1 MPESRDGKRLDKQSL
16 DSRGSRAPLL
26 QVTLDPDGGP
36 LYRQLYEAV
45 RRAVLEGK
53 LPPGTRLPPS
63 RTLAEELGC
72 SRNTVVTAYD
82 QLLAEGYLEGR
93 VGAGSFVPQVLP
105 EALLNA
111 RPLPRREQGPLS
123 KPRPLSRRGAVL
135 SPVHTTRSEA
145 PRRSD
150 RAFTPG
156 MPDPDHF
163 PFELWSRLL
172 ARAWR
177 RPRPDLVQHGGPG
190 GLPALREALALYL
203 RRARD
208 LDCAPEQVLVTGGA
222 QQAVTLAAQLLLD
235 PGDKV
240 AMEEPGYTGLRG
252 PLLAAGAEVVPV
264 PVDGEGFS
272 VEALKARAPDAR
284 MALVAP
290 SHHYPLCTV
299 MSLKRRLELLAWAR
313 ERGAWLVEDD
323 YDSEYRYAGRPL
335 AALQALD
342 SPSAGGAGRVLYI
355 GSFSKVLFPS
365 IRLGYL
371 VVPPDLAERFERGRA
386 ALDEHSSMIAQ
397 PALAAFLSEGH
408 FAAHL
413 RRMRLLYA
421 QRQKALLAAAEDQ
434 LAGLLTLAPD
444 EAGLHLIATPSEAL
458 ARRLTDKDMEA
469 RAATRGLTCRA
480 LSRYYQ
486 ETPARRGL
494 LLGYAAVPED
504 KMETACRDLAEALR
518 PALG

>member
-1 MPESRDGKRLDKQSL
+1 MPDTK

-26 QVTLDPDGGP
+26 QVTLDPAAGP

-53 LPPGTRLPPS
+53 LAPGTRLPPS
-63 RTLAEELGC
+63 RTLAGELGC
-72 SRNTVVTAYD
+72 SRNTVINAYD
-82 QLLAEGYLEGR
+82 QLHAEGYLEGK
-93 VGAGSFVPQVLP
+93 VGAGSYVSDVLP
-105 EALLNA
+105 EALLTA
-111 RPLPRREQGPLS
+111 RPLPRTLEGARL
-123 KPRPLSRRGAVL
+123 KPRSLSQRGQSL
-135 SPVHTTRSEA
+135 SPLHQARGQTPKR
-145 PRRSD
+145 PD
-150 RAFTPG
+150 RAFLPG
-156 MPDPDHF
+156 LPDPDHF
-163 PFELWSRLL
+163 PFDLWSRLL
-172 ARAWR
+172 ARSWR
-177 RPRPDLVQHGGPG
+177 RPATGLIRSGGAG

-208 LDCAPEQVLVTGGA
+208 LDCTPEQVLITGGA
-222 QQAVTLAAQLLLD
+222 QQAVSLAAQLLLD
-235 PGDKV
+235 PGDTAV
-240 AMEEPGYTGLRG
+240 MEEPGYPGLRG
-252 PLLAAGAEVVPV
+252 PLLAAGLKIAPV
-264 PVDGEGFS
+264 PVDGEGLS
-272 VEALKARAPDAR
+272 VSHLRRRAPEAR
-284 MALVAP
+284 MAVVAP

-299 MSLKRRLELLAWAR
+299 MSLKRRLELLDWAR
-313 ERGAWLVEDD
+313 ESEAWILEDD

-342 SPSAGGAGRVLYI
+342 SPAAGGQGRVLYI

-413 RRMRLLYA
+413 RRTRLLYA
-421 QRQKALLAAAEDQ
+421 ARQEALLAAAKEH
-434 LAGLLTLAPD
+434 LSGLLTLEPD
-444 EAGLHLIATPSEAL
+444 EAGLHLIARPSEAL
-458 ARRLTDKDMEA
+458 ARRLTDKQMEE
-469 RAATRGLTCRA
+469 RAATRGLACRA

-486 ETPARRGL
+486 ETPGQRGL

-504 KMETACRDLAEALR
+504 AMGQACRDLAD
-518 PALG
+518 ALGPAAR